1 MASSTHHETPE
12 VEQFFANL
20 NKNVTEIACD
30 NSKRLE
36 FYINLASQLKR
47 QAETFLQTEDLARS
61 YVIVK
66 RYLFLVLRTIP
77 KHNGYGLPQYREQVC
92 QIKQDASSMLA
103 VLERTRAALVQQLTE
118 PTENQQEEV
127 GSNVAAPSSSS
138 ASEDSQKDISNDTK
152 EIQKSLSS
160 TVLSPTSP
168 QRVTNASA
176 PPPSVHANA
185 KSSISMTQQPFS
197 QLYSRSP
204 VPSTNHTRTLPPSQQ
219 NSYPSLINNG
229 GVYPAKPVLM
239 MQPIQ
244 ASHSTT
250 VSHTHT
256 HPSAPPAKGLPQLR
270 SKPSA
275 EFTLQKVNVPGSLLD
290 TFAALA
296 KDNTASN
303 LETCGIL
310 SGVLHNGEF
319 YITTLLIPKQ
329 HATSDTCDTMDEIEL
344 FEVQEAKGLMTLG
357 WIHTHPSQTCFLS
370 SVDLHT
376 QCGYQTMLPEAV
388 AIVVAPT
395 DTDKP
400 YGFFRLTTDSNQV
413 DGLHLIQS
421 CPSTGFH
428 QHGPPEASRKLFEDA
443 AHVVVDWTSSR
454 EVELVDLRHTH

>member
-1 MASSTHHETPE
+1 MASTTHHETPE

-20 NKNVTEIACD
+20 NRNVTEIACD

-36 FYINLASQLKR
+36 FYINLAAQLKR

-77 KHNGYGLPQYREQVC
+77 KHNGYSLPQYREQVS

-103 VLERTRAALVQQLTE
+103 VLERTRSALVQQLSET
-118 PTENQQEEV
+118 TENQQEGV
-127 GSNVAAPSSSS
+127 APSGAASLSSA
-138 ASEDSQKDISNDTK
+138 ASEDSQKDISKDTK

-168 QRVTNASA
+168 QKVTNASA

-185 KSSISMTQQPFS
+185 KSSLSTAQQPFS

-204 VPSTNHTRTLPPSQQ
+204 GPSTTHTRELPPSHQ

-244 ASHSTT
+244 PASNSTL
-250 VSHTHT
+250 SHT
-256 HPSAPPAKGLPQLR
+256 HPSAPPPKGLPQLR
-270 SKPSA
+270 SKPSS

-296 KDNTASN
+296 KDNTAN
-303 LETCGIL
+303 NIETCGIL
-310 SGVLHNGEF
+310 SGVLHKGEF
-319 YITTLLIPKQ
+319 YISTLLIPKQ

-388 AIVVAPT
+388 AIVIAPT

-413 DGLHLIQS
+413 DGLHMIQS
-421 CPSTGFH
+421 CPATGFH
-428 QHGPPEASRKLFEDA
+428 QHGTPESARHLFEDA

-454 EVELVDLRHTH
+454 EVELVDLRHT